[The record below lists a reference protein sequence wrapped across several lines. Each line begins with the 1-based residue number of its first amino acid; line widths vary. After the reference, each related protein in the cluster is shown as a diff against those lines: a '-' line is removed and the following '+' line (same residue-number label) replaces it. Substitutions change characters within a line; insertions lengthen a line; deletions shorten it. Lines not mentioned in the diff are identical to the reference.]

1 MARLT
6 DSLGQFEQ
14 LVLTAVMALRDQAY
28 GMPIY
33 SRVCELAD
41 RQVNLG
47 SVYVSLDRLQS
58 KGYVAS
64 TVTEGTPAR
73 GGKPKRFYRMETAGL
88 QALQESVETA
98 ARVSE
103 SFYESSK
110 VGKWKPKRA
119 K

>member
-1 MARLT
+1 
-6 DSLGQFEQ
+6 
-14 LVLTAVMALRDQAY
+14 MALCDQAY
-28 GMPIY
+28 GVPIH
-33 SRVCELAD
+33 SKVCELAD

-47 SVYVSLDRLQS
+47 SVYVTLDRLQS

-64 TVTEGTPAR
+64 RVAEGLPR
-73 GGKPKRFYRMETAGL
+73 RGKPKRVYRLEPAGL
-88 QALQESVETA
+88 RALEESVETA

-110 VGKWKPKRA
+110 VGKRRPKRT